1 MVLFNNKLIKI
12 IEIMFVIPI
21 IRSTIRLKS
30 N

>member
-1 MVLFNNKLIKI
+1 MVFNNKLIKI